1 MYNMRDQGHRM
12 GDDDGLHD
20 EPRTIQNPSNADFLS
35 QDQVEEA
42 LLMNQ
47 LSGVRAVETTALEQ
61 EFGAA
66 MSAALAK
73 QDVEL
78 EERRLAKTRER
89 IAQLEDRIRMS
100 RRLGPTRI
108 AKLHDRLDELRAE
121 EAAVL
126 QRIRDGGVCDEGLEE
141 VTVVLPRKRQ
151 VVEFSEEE
159 SDADKAVEDEE
170 LATDGSEEDQVDV
183 EDVEV
188 GSDVDEADE
197 EIEDDFRDEHYR
209 KRLENWKR
217 DNDSD
222 GTWDLTALLDGSPLS
237 EQPISVGPVE
247 EFHGLLV
254 PRLLY
259 DCLLGYQKTGVEWL
273 LGLFS
278 RRTGGILG
286 DEMGLGKT
294 VQVIAWLAALQLSG
308 CLKAPV
314 LVVCPVTL
322 MRQWIR
328 ECQYWWPALRVFRLH
343 SSENRQRDMRAVLK
357 KAAASA
363 HVLITSY
370 GHLRQFSPLFAKREW
385 RAVVLDEGHAIRN
398 PEAAITTAC
407 KQLRTPHRIILSG
420 TPVQNGL
427 VELWSLIDFCS
438 PGLLGTL
445 PVFKAELAAPI
456 VAGGYVG
463 AGTLQVQTAYRCAC
477 VLRELLGGVLLRRVK
492 ADVAAELP
500 AKQEHILLCELS
512 EYQRRLYEWILE
524 TDIIQSCL
532 AGKRNVLAG
541 IDLLRKVCNDPDLL
555 VSGPLADQPDF
566 PWPRSLV
573 EAIPGKLRILST
585 TLAMWR
591 QRGHKA
597 LLFCQTRQMLDRVE
611 ALMDRD
617 CIPYLRMD
625 GTTEVR
631 ERAVLVDRFNNDPT
645 IPVFL
650 LTTRVGGLGLNL
662 TGADRVLIYDPDWNP
677 STDLQA
683 RERAWRLGQTRP
695 VTIYRLLAAG
705 TIEEKIYQR
714 QLWKQHLTSRV
725 LTDPKQARFFK
736 ATELYDLFTLA
747 PPSEN
752 QTETGAMLS
761 GLDVET
767 TRKSDTLADDNQH
780 VLEGLFDA
788 LPGLHSAIAHD
799 RLMER
804 SRQETLLVEREA
816 ERMARSAAEAL
827 LRSRA
832 SATAVDEDVEEA
844 GSGRGIKPKSQG
856 LVATSTV
863 PSSAAILAAARART
877 AKPSTAPPKDTGL
890 DDRLSRVLDRLL
902 RYLASSNGAASS
914 ADIALQFRDQL
925 APGQEPA
932 FRRILKTVA
941 TFDSATRSW
950 HIKPDLM
957 Q

>member
-1 MYNMRDQGHRM
+1 MADNGHPHDQLTTTPSLPDASFLP
-12 GDDDGLHD
+12 DD
-20 EPRTIQNPSNADFLS
+20 QA
-35 QDQVEEA
+35 EET
-42 LLMNQ
+42 LLMHQ
-47 LSGVRAVETTALEQ
+47 LTGVRAVETTALEQ

-89 IAQLEDRIRMS
+89 MSQLEDRIRES
-100 RRLGPTRI
+100 RRLGPARI
-108 AKLHDRLDELRAE
+108 GKLHDRLDELRAE
-121 EAAVL
+121 ETSIL
-126 QRIRDGGVCDEGLEE
+126 QRMQDGGVSVEELEPVE
-141 VTVVLPRKRQ
+141 VILPRKRQ
-151 VVEFSEEE
+151 VVEFS
-159 SDADKAVEDEE
+159 DEE
-170 LATDGSEEDQVDV
+170 RADEKETVDIMDAEEYADEGEAVAETEPGSDEDQT
-183 EDVEV
+183 EV
-188 GSDVDEADE
+188 
-197 EIEDDFRDEHYR
+197 EDDFRDEYYR
-209 KRLENWKR
+209 KRLRTWMQEN
-217 DNDSD
+217 DTD
-222 GTWDLTALLDGSPLS
+222 GTWDLTSLLDGRPLA
-237 EQPISVGPVE
+237 EQPIAVGPTVE
-247 EFHGLLV
+247 LHGLPM
-254 PRLLY
+254 PRQLY
-259 DCLLGYQKTGVEWL
+259 DRLLGYQQVGVEWL

-308 CLKAPV
+308 RLKAPV

-328 ECQYWWPALRVFRLH
+328 EAQHWWPPLRVLRLH
-343 SSENRQRDMRAVLK
+343 SSERQRDMRAVLK
-357 KAAASA
+357 KAAGSA

-370 GHLRQFSPLFAKREW
+370 GHLRQFAPLFAKREW

-398 PEAAITTAC
+398 PEAAITLAC
-407 KQLRTPHRIILSG
+407 KQLRTPHRLILSG

-477 VLRELLGGVLLRRVK
+477 VLRELLAGVLLRRIK

-500 AKQEHILLCELS
+500 AKQEHVLLCELS

-555 VSGPLADQPDF
+555 LSGPLADQPDF
-566 PWPRSLV
+566 PWPRGPE
-573 EAIPGKLRILST
+573 EALPGKLRIVSSTLS
-585 TLAMWR
+585 MWQ

-611 ALMDRD
+611 ALLNRD
-617 CIPYLRMD
+617 DIPYLRMD

-631 ERAVLVDRFNNDPT
+631 ERALLVDRFNADPG
-645 IPVFL
+645 IHVFL

-747 PPSEN
+747 PPSQD
-752 QTETGAMLS
+752 QTETAAMLS
-761 GLDVET
+761 GLGVET
-767 TRKSDTLADDNQH
+767 TRPSEALSGDSQH

-804 SRQETLLVEREA
+804 PRHEIVLVEREA

-827 LRSRA
+827 LRSRQ
-832 SATAVDEDVEEA
+832 SVTAEDEAD
-844 GSGRGIKPKSQG
+844 GSVVGRGIKTAAGSPS
-856 LVATSTV
+856 V

-877 AKPSTAPPKDTGL
+877 QPTTTPYRPSDAL
-890 DDRLSRVLDRLL
+890 DDRLTRVLDRLL
-902 RYLASSNGAASS
+902 RYLAASDGAASS

-941 TFDSATRSW
+941 VFEAGQRVW
-950 HIKPDLM
+950 RLRPELLPR
-957 Q
+957 